1 MSGMLSERDFVILWL
16 FNLLAAVIYLIVGA
30 RGDGYGQTGKG
41 TGRAFD

>member
-30 RGDGYGQTGKG
+30 LVVSPLRD
-41 TGRAFD
+41 